1 MEMEMDGRTGD
12 RDDGAGVCQCAPRPR
27 SVSIV
32 YACVYM
38 CRSAAPGQGRPAGR
52 AARVSCPS
60 LLAEGGGASYDWGL
74 SERLAGGWWW
84 RSMDGR
90 TPTAAVR
97 GLGRRGIGGRGA
109 DHERVGG
116 LGRRRAAG
124 LLLRCTLPDRGPG
137 KKMVADRLSTCGRT
151 VAVPVPSVYF
161 FTPMHV

>member
-1 MEMEMDGRTGD
+1 MM
-12 RDDGAGVCQCAPRPR
+12 GAGVCQCAPRPR

-109 DHERVGG
+109 DHERVGTRTAACG
-116 LGRRRAAG
+116 GATAALYAPGPGGPGRRWWLTGSAHA
-124 LLLRCTLPDRGPG
+124 
-137 KKMVADRLSTCGRT
+137 
-151 VAVPVPSVYF
+151 AVPLRFLCPRYIF
-161 FTPMHV
+161 LPLCTCKHAFT